1 MFGDRLPGHAAI
13 VALEDRLL
21 HAAANT
27 RIRIGHRNT
36 TAAPPVVNMKSEAG
50 PRTFFS
56 RKMAGKL
63 RFHYEWV
70 AGWTLVRIKNLD
82 FKEQ

>member
-1 MFGDRLPGHAAI
+1 MQITMMHSNYSVKAATI
-13 VALEDRLL
+13 V
-21 HAAANT
+21 
-27 RIRIGHRNT
+27 I
-36 TAAPPVVNMKSEAG
+36 NMKSEAG